1 MTKGN
6 GYKITYTHSGYGQVT
21 KVKTVA
27 INGEGNAISG
37 GKTMV
42 QSTQYNLTDVS
53 MIFGSVNEEK
63 NYDGITTKHYYDQN
77 NGKLKKLTYSNG
89 LVAEYV

>member
-6 GYKITYTHSGYGQVT
+6 GYKITYTHSVYGQVT
-21 KVKTVA
+21 QVKTVA

-42 QSTQYNLTDVS
+42 QSTQYNLTDGS

-63 NYDGITTKHYYDQN
+63 TTTELPQSTITTKTTEN
-77 NGKLKKLTYSNG
+77 SKN
-89 LVAEYV
+89 